1 MHLCDFSKSRMETQC
16 MTIAWIGTRW
26 CKWVTLPLLLQED
39 NTPKHTGPAA
49 LFECYTNDGT
59 DILLLWQ
66 PPSFHFY
73 KPVIP
78 PSSCTHTNGA
88 YSILS
93 IHKRLSVCRAS
104 RSPGSFPCQRITC
117 SCLLLLP
124 LLLRKRRSDAST

>member
-1 MHLCDFSKSRMETQC
+1 MHDHRMDRHPVVQVGDPATE
-16 MTIAWIGTRW
+16 
-26 CKWVTLPLLLQED
+26 LLQED

-49 LFECYTNDGT
+49 LFECYTNHGT

-78 PSSCTHTNGA
+78 LAHTNGA

-104 RSPGSFPCQRITC
+104 RSPGSFPCQRTTC
-117 SCLLLLP
+117 SCLLLPLP
-124 LLLRKRRSDAST
+124 LRKTSVRREHVNLLCSAI